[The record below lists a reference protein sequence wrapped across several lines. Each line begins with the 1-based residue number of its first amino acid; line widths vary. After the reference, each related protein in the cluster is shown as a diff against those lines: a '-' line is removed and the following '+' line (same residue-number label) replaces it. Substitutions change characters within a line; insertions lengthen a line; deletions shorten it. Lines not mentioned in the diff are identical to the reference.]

1 LKEFIISKHLSKEF
15 GAMRALLTGSDVKIV
30 LVALDKLNF
39 ATKDKITAK
48 SLLAGCA
55 LVKSENF
62 DKKLS
67 LLRYLKKVEERAETS
82 GTKKE
87 DICAAAVFS
96 ELQNLYAADKRKMR
110 SEQDALVEAAAENV
124 NIMMDAKLQK
134 KISMRKF
141 DEKYS
146 LITEYKPIDEALKKA
161 LSLEMLRKQME
172 EEGEGQL
179 EEDEDYSDYAV
190 SKFGAS
196 IEETHRAKYCGAKAN
211 RKRIIEAG
219 ENILKDSL
227 VAFDACWTCRS
238 RCSRRGTKSRMVDNV
253 KAKK

>member
-1 LKEFIISKHLSKEF
+1 
-15 GAMRALLTGSDVKIV
+15 
-30 LVALDKLNF
+30 
-39 ATKDKITAK
+39 
-48 SLLAGCA
+48 
-55 LVKSENF
+55 
-62 DKKLS
+62 
-67 LLRYLKKVEERAETS
+67 
-82 GTKKE
+82 
-87 DICAAAVFS
+87 
-96 ELQNLYAADKRKMR
+96 
-110 SEQDALVEAAAENV
+110 VEAAAENV
-124 NIMMDAKLQK
+124 NMVMDAKLQR
-134 KISMRKF
+134 KISMRKV

-196 IEETHRAKYCGAKAN
+196 IEETHRAKYCGAKEN

-227 VAFDACWTCRS
+227 VAFDAKRA
-238 RCSRRGTKSRMVDNV
+238 RRFENILAGLDQILLQKMEL
-253 KAKK
+253 KL